1 MWYQYVICDMSYYV
15 ICHASNICHTSWIKH
30 HRPSIIYVLS
40 PFMYYSSLIYH
51 LLPVTCHKA
60 YIYMCIYIYTEKYV
74 TSNANL
80 SYIYCNNMHVTCT
93 LQLYYY
99 ITKHPQ
105 ALQPGDIFF
114 FQVTKPARKLAASF
128 RSGYRQGFL
137 QTLLRESKKI
147 LHTIVLNLTQV
158 QSLV

>member
-1 MWYQYVICDMSYYV
+1 MWYVILCHMPRVKYMSYFM
-15 ICHASNICHTSWIKH
+15 NQTSQTVYH
-30 HRPSIIYVLS
+30 LCSITIYVLFIS
-40 PFMYYSSLIYH
+40 HLSS
-51 LLPVTCHKA
+51 VTCHMSQGIHIYV
-60 YIYMCIYIYTEKYV
+60 YIYNIYTEKYV
-74 TSNANL
+74 TSANL

>member
-1 MWYQYVICDMSYYV
+1 MSYATRQIYVIL
-15 ICHASNICHTSWIKH
+15 HESNITDRLSSMFYH
-30 HRPSIIYVLS
+30 HLCTIHLSSIICYLS
-40 PFMYYSSLIYH
+40 H
-51 LLPVTCHKA
+51 VTRHTYICV
-60 YIYMCIYIYTEKYV
+60 YIYIYIYTEKYV